1 MLYMKI
7 SSIVL
12 VLLLAG
18 AGYPLRAF
26 PVDKPEKETQ
36 PAKVKSEIAKL
47 GTGADARVE
56 VELRDKTKIKG
67 HISEVGDESFAVVD
81 DKSGTAITV
90 SYPQVK
96 RVRGNNLSTGAK
108 IAIGI
113 GIVLG
118 LALLLAP
125 KIAQ

>member
-7 SSIVL
+7 SSILL
-12 VLLLAG
+12 VLLLAS
-18 AGYPLRAF
+18 AGHPLRAF
-26 PVDKPEKETQ
+26 RREKEIQ

-47 GTGADARVE
+47 GTGANARVE
-56 VELRDKTKIKG
+56 VELRDKTKLKG

-81 DKSGTAITV
+81 DKSGTATRV

-96 RVRGNNLSTGAK
+96 RVKGNNLSKGAK

-118 LALLLAP
+118 LAILLAP
-125 KIAQ
+125 KVAQ